1 MKNKEIQGYLF
12 GILTALCW
20 ATSPIFIARGLE
32 GIPSSIWA
40 TAIGLAVAT
49 LIYLVYFLLQKK
61 GGELLKINKRH
72 LAWQVAAGL
81 AGGLGILSRNIALET
96 TRVAVVIGLVQLQI
110 LITLV
115 LGPIIQGRADRER
128 ITVKLLAGT
137 VLILG
142 GTVLIIYG
150 RNL

>member
-1 MKNKEIQGYLF
+1 MKSKKIQGYIF
-12 GILTALCW
+12 GVLTALCW

-49 LIYLVYFLLQKK
+49 LFYLVYFLLQKK
-61 GGELLKINKRH
+61 GQELLKINNRH
-72 LAWQVAAGL
+72 LLWQITAGI

-110 LITLV
+110 VITLI
-115 LGPIIQGRADRER
+115 LGPIIQAKADRER
-128 ITVKLLAGT
+128 ITVKLLAGI

-142 GTVLIIYG
+142 GTILIIYD

>member
-1 MKNKEIQGYLF
+1 VKSKKIQGYIY

-49 LIYLVYFLLQKK
+49 VIYLVYFLLQKK
-61 GGELLKINKRH
+61 GQELLKIKNKH
-72 LAWQVAAGL
+72 LMWQMAAGI

-110 LITLV
+110 LITLIM
-115 LGPIIQGRADRER
+115 GPIIQGKADRER
-128 ITVKLLAGT
+128 ITTKLIVGV

-142 GTVLIIYG
+142 GTILIIYG

>member
-1 MKNKEIQGYLF
+1 MKSKKIQGYIY

-49 LIYLVYFLLQKK
+49 LIYLVYFILQKK
-61 GGELLKINKRH
+61 GQELLKIKNKH
-72 LAWQVAAGL
+72 LMWQMAAGI

-110 LITLV
+110 LITLI
-115 LGPIIQGRADRER
+115 LGPIIQGKADRER
-128 ITVKLLAGT
+128 ISAKLIVG
-137 VLILG
+137 VVFILG
-142 GTVLIIYG
+142 GTILIIYG

>member
-1 MKNKEIQGYLF
+1 MNKQETQGYIF

-20 ATSPIFIARGLE
+20 ATSPIFIARGLQ

-40 TAIGLAVAT
+40 TAIGSSVAT
-49 LIYLVYFLLQKK
+49 LIYLALFLWNKK
-61 GGELLKINKRH
+61 RMALTKINKKYI
-72 LAWQVAAGL
+72 LWQIAAGL

-96 TRVAVVIGLVQLQI
+96 TRVAIVIGIVQLQI
-110 LITLV
+110 LITLI
-115 LGPIIQGRADRER
+115 LGPIIQGKTDREK
-128 ITVKLLAGT
+128 ITPKLILGSA
-137 VLILG
+137 LILG

>member
-1 MKNKEIQGYLF
+1 MKNKEVQGYLY

-20 ATSPIFIARGLE
+20 ATSPIFIARGLV

-49 LIYLVYFLLQKK
+49 LIYMVYFMLQKK
-61 GGELLKINKRH
+61 GKELLKINNKH
-72 LAWQVAAGL
+72 LMWQMAAGI

-110 LITLV
+110 LITLI
-115 LGPIIQGRADRER
+115 LGPIIQGKADRER
-128 ITVKLLAGT
+128 ITTKLIVGV

-142 GTVLIIYG
+142 GTILIIFG
-150 RNL
+150 RNI

>member
-1 MKNKEIQGYLF
+1 MKSKEVQGHLY

-49 LIYLVYFLLQKK
+49 LIYLVYFILQKK
-61 GGELLKINKRH
+61 GQELLKIKNKH
-72 LAWQVAAGL
+72 LMWQMAAGI

-96 TRVAVVIGLVQLQI
+96 TRVAVVTGWFSC
-110 LITLV
+110 
-115 LGPIIQGRADRER
+115 R
-128 ITVKLLAGT
+128 
-137 VLILG
+137 
-142 GTVLIIYG
+142 Y
-150 RNL
+150 

>member
-1 MKNKEIQGYLF
+1 MKNKEIQGYLY
-12 GILTALCW
+12 GIMTALCW

-40 TAIGLAVAT
+40 TTIGLTVAT
-49 LIYLVYFLLQKK
+49 LIYLVYFLLQNKRRK
-61 GGELLKINKRH
+61 LLKINKKH
-72 LAWQVAAGL
+72 LMWQMAAGI
-81 AGGLGILSRNIALET
+81 AGGMGILSRNIALES

-110 LITLV
+110 LMTLI
-115 LGPIIQGRADRER
+115 LGPILQGKADRER
-128 ITVKLLAGT
+128 ISAKLLAGV

>member
-1 MKNKEIQGYLF
+1 MKNKKIQGYLF

-40 TAIGLAVAT
+40 TAIGLALAT
-49 LIYLVYFLLQKK
+49 LIYLVYFLVKKK
-61 GGELLKINKRH
+61 GQGLLRIHTKH
-72 LAWQVAAGL
+72 LLWQMAGGF
-81 AGGLGILSRNIALET
+81 AGGLGILSRNIALES

-115 LGPIIQGRADRER
+115 LGPVFQGKVDRER
-128 ITVKLLAGT
+128 VTVKMLGGIL
-137 VLILG
+137 LILG
-142 GTVLIIYG
+142 GTVLIIFG
-150 RNL
+150 RNM

>member
-1 MKNKEIQGYLF
+1 MKNKEVQGYLY

-20 ATSPIFIARGLE
+20 ATSPIFIARGLV

-49 LIYLVYFLLQKK
+49 LIYLVYFMLQKK
-61 GGELLKINKRH
+61 GKELLKINNKH
-72 LAWQVAAGL
+72 LMWQMAAGI

-96 TRVAVVIGLVQLQI
+96 TQVAVVIGLVQLQI
-110 LITLV
+110 LITLI
-115 LGPIIQGRADRER
+115 LGPIIQGKADRER
-128 ITVKLLAGT
+128 ITTKLIVGV

-142 GTVLIIYG
+142 GTVLIIFG
-150 RNL
+150 RNM

>member
-1 MKNKEIQGYLF
+1 MKTKDIQGYVY

-49 LIYLVYFLLQKK
+49 VIYLVYFLLQKK
-61 GGELLKINKRH
+61 GQEILKINNKH
-72 LAWQVAAGL
+72 LFWQMAAGI

-110 LITLV
+110 LITV
-115 LGPIIQGRADRER
+115 ILGPIIQGKAEREP
-128 ITVKLLAGT
+128 ITIKLLIGI

-142 GTVLIIYG
+142 GTILIIYG
-150 RNL
+150 RNM

>member
-1 MKNKEIQGYLF
+1 MKSKQIQGYLY

-20 ATSPIFIARGLE
+20 ATSPIFIARGLV

-61 GGELLKINKRH
+61 GQELLKIKKKH
-72 LAWQVAAGL
+72 LIWQMTAGI

-110 LITLV
+110 LITLA
-115 LGPIIQGRADRER
+115 LGPIFQGKADRER
-128 ITVKLLAGT
+128 VTVKLMGGIL
-137 VLILG
+137 LILG
-142 GTVLIIYG
+142 GTVLIIFG
-150 RNL
+150 RNI

>member
-1 MKNKEIQGYLF
+1 MKGKEIQGYAF

-61 GGELLKINKRH
+61 GQELLKANNKH
-72 LAWQVAAGL
+72 LMWQITAGL

-110 LITLV
+110 LITSI
-115 LGPIIQGRADRER
+115 LGPIIQEKDEREP
-128 ITVKLLAGT
+128 ISIKLLAGIL
-137 VLILG
+137 LILG
-142 GTVLIIYG
+142 GTILIIYG